1 MKSVGTPPGKIRPT
15 FCLSILNIC
24 LCCMAFCAP
33 DSRAVTPGDALKD
46 FLSNPVEAL
55 ALAKNTDRQIFCMFS
70 TDW

>member
-1 MKSVGTPPGKIRPT
+1 
-15 FCLSILNIC
+15 
-24 LCCMAFCAP
+24 MAFCAP